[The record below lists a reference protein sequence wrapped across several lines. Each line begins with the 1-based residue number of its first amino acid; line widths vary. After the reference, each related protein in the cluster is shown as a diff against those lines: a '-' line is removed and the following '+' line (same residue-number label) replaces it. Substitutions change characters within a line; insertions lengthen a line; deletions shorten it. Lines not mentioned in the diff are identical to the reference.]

1 MVPVAAVAAVVV
13 VAIGAYVLMSATGSS
28 GRLTQAAAAATVS
41 VEARH
46 AVALLEQER
55 QQMIAI
61 DEASRS
67 THVLAAPKLASTA
80 APVAPRSAAAP
91 VAPRSTSAPPT
102 ASPVPPLGPVD
113 PGTARADAENLL
125 ASFGWSVTKYFGC
138 LDNIWSRESGWRY
151 NAANPSGAYG
161 IPQALP
167 GAKMTSAG
175 ADWQTN
181 PITQIKWGLGYIE
194 ARYGDPC
201 SAWSYWQANGSY

>member
-80 APVAPRSAAAP
+80 APVAPRSTAAP
-91 VAPRSTSAPPT
+91 VAPTGTSAPPT
-102 ASPVPPLGPVD
+102 ASSVPPLGPVD

-125 ASFGWSVTKYFGC
+125 PSFGWSVTKYFGC

-167 GAKMTSAG
+167 GAKMASAG

>member
-1 MVPVAAVAAVVV
+1 VPVAAVAAVVV
-13 VAIGAYVLMSATGSS
+13 VAIGAYILMSATGSS
-28 GRLTQAAAAATVS
+28 ARLTQAAAAATVS
-41 VEARH
+41 VEARR

-67 THVLAAPKLASTA
+67 THVLAAPRLASTA
-80 APVAPRSAAAP
+80 APVAPK
-91 VAPRSTSAPPT
+91 STEPAGAPPP
-102 ASPVPPLGPVD
+102 AGSVPLIGPVD

-125 ASFGWSVTKYFGC
+125 PTFGWSAREYFGC
-138 LDNIWSRESGWRY
+138 LDNLWSRESGWRL

-167 GAKMTSAG
+167 GSKMASAG

-181 PITQIKWGLGYIE
+181 PITQITWGLGYIQD
-194 ARYGDPC
+194 RYGDPC
-201 SAWSYWQANGSY
+201 AAWSYWQANGSY